1 MEEKKV
7 EIKDKVNTLTEIQVG
22 IKAPRGVKL
31 RCKSW
36 QTEAALRML
45 MNNLDPEVAEKP
57 SELIVY
63 GGSGKAA
70 RNWEAYHLLV
80 KCLENLENDETLLVQ
95 SGKPVGIFKTHEDA
109 PRVLISNSMLV
120 PKWANWEKF
129 RELEELGL
137 TMYGQMTAGSWIYIG
152 TQGILQGT
160 YETFASA
167 ARKHF
172 GGTLKGRLI
181 LSAGLGGMGGAQP
194 LAATMNEG
202 VFLGVE
208 VDPARIKR
216 RLETG
221 YLDVMVNN
229 LDDALILALSA
240 KEKGIPKSIGLIGN
254 AAEIHPEIVKRGIVP
269 DLVTDQTS
277 AHDALN
283 GYIPAGL
290 TIEQAIELRN
300 KDPKEYIRRAME
312 SMAIHVKAMLD
323 FQKKGSIVF
332 DYGNNI
338 RAQAYEAGVKDAF
351 SFPGFVPAFIR
362 PLFCE
367 GKGPFRWAAL
377 SGDPEDIFKTDEV
390 IIREFP
396 EDQSLVRWIRMAR
409 EKVKF
414 QGLPARICW
423 LGYGQRSK
431 IGKIFNDM
439 VARGELKAPI
449 VIGRD
454 HLDSGSVASPYR
466 ETEGMKDGSDAIADW
481 PILNALINVAA
492 GATWVSIHHGGGVGI
507 GYSIHAGMVI
517 VADGTK
523 EAEGRLLRVLTTDPG
538 TGIMRHADAGYEEAI
553 QAAEKGGIKIP
564 GLTIYKR
571 E

>member
-1 MEEKKV
+1 
-7 EIKDKVNTLTEIQVG
+7 
-22 IKAPRGVKL
+22 
-31 RCKSW
+31 
-36 QTEAALRML
+36 
-45 MNNLDPEVAEKP
+45 
-57 SELIVY
+57 
-63 GGSGKAA
+63 
-70 RNWEAYHLLV
+70 
-80 KCLENLENDETLLVQ
+80 
-95 SGKPVGIFKTHEDA
+95 
-109 PRVLISNSMLV
+109 MLV
-120 PKWANWEKF
+120 PHWANWEKF

-160 YETFASA
+160 YETFAA
-167 ARKHF
+167 AAKKHF
-172 GGTLKGRLI
+172 GGSLKGRLI

-208 VDPARIKR
+208 VDPARIRR

-221 YLDVMVNN
+221 YLDVMVDR
-229 LDDALILALSA
+229 LEDALILALGA
-240 KEKGIPKSIGLIGN
+240 KEKGIPKSIGLVGN
-254 AAEIHPEIVKRGIVP
+254 AAEIDPEIVKRGIVP

-290 TIEQAIELRN
+290 TLEAALELRR
-300 KDPKEYIRRAME
+300 KDPKTYIRRAME
-312 SMAIHVKAMLD
+312 SMAIHVQAMLEL
-323 FQKKGSIVF
+323 QKKGSFVF

-338 RAQAYEAGVKDAF
+338 RAQAYQAGVKEAF
-351 SFPGFVPAFIR
+351 NYPGFVPAYVR

-377 SGDPEDIFKTDEV
+377 SGEPEDIYKTDEA
-390 IIREFP
+390 ILKEFP
-396 EDQSLVRWIRMAR
+396 DDESLARWIRLAR
-409 EKVKF
+409 DKVKF

-423 LGYGQRSK
+423 LGVGQRAR
-431 IGKIFNDM
+431 IGKVFNDM
-439 VARGELKAPI
+439 VAKKKLKAPI

-481 PILNALINVAA
+481 PILNALLNTAA
-492 GATWVSIHHGGGVGI
+492 GATWVSVHHGGGVGI
-507 GYSIHAGMVI
+507 GYSIHAGMVV

-523 EAEGRLLRVLTTDPG
+523 DAERRLLRVLTTDPG
-538 TGIMRHADAGYEEAI
+538 TGVMRHTDAGYEEAI
-553 QAAEKGGIKIP
+553 ETAKEKGIKIP
-564 GLTIYKR
+564 GVTIYQR
-571 E
+571 

>member
-1 MEEKKV
+1 MEKKKVKVREKV
-7 EIKDKVNTLTEIQVG
+7 ETLTGVQVG
-22 IKAPRGVKL
+22 IQAPRGLKIA
-31 RCKSW
+31 CKSW

-57 SELIVY
+57 AELIVY

-80 KCLENLENDETLLVQ
+80 ECLKSLENDETLLVQ
-95 SGKPVGIFKTHEDA
+95 SGKPVGIFKTHGDA

-120 PKWANWEKF
+120 PNWANWEKF

-202 VFLGVE
+202 AFLGVE

-221 YLDVMVNN
+221 YLDVMVDR
-229 LDDALILALSA
+229 LEDALILALGS
-240 KEKGIPKSIGLIGN
+240 KEKGIPRSIGLLGN
-254 AAEIHPEIVKRGIVP
+254 AAEIHPEIVKRGIIP

-290 TIEQAIELRN
+290 TLDEALELRR
-300 KDPKEYIRRAME
+300 KDPKEYIHRAME
-312 SMAIHVKAMLD
+312 SMAVHVQAMLGL
-323 FQKKGSIVF
+323 QKKGSIVF

-338 RAQAYEAGVKDAF
+338 RAQAFQAGIKEAF
-351 SFPGFVPAFIR
+351 HYPGFVPAFIR

-377 SGDPEDIFKTDEV
+377 SGDPEDIYRTDDA
-390 IIREFP
+390 ILKEFA
-396 EDQSLVRWIRMAR
+396 DDVSLARWMRLAR

-423 LGYGQRSK
+423 LGYGQRAR

-439 VARGELKAPI
+439 VAKGKLKAPI

-481 PILNALINVAA
+481 PILNALLNVAA
-492 GATWVSIHHGGGVGI
+492 GATWVSVHHGGGVGM
-507 GYSIHAGMVI
+507 GYSIHAGMVV

-523 EAEGRLLRVLTTDPG
+523 DAERRLLRVLTTDPG
-538 TGIMRHADAGYEEAI
+538 TGVMRHTDAGYEEAI
-553 QAAEKGGIKIP
+553 QTAEEKGIKIP
-564 GLTIYKR
+564 GVTIYKR
-571 E
+571 

>member
-1 MEEKKV
+1 MKKV
-7 EIKDKVNTLTEIQVG
+7 EVKETVETLAKVQVG
-22 IKAPRGVKL
+22 IRAPRGTEIS
-31 RCKSW
+31 CKSW

-57 SELIVY
+57 AELIVY

-70 RNWEAYHLLV
+70 RNWESYHLIV
-80 KCLENLENDETLLVQ
+80 RCLKELDNDETLLVQ

-109 PRVLISNSMLV
+109 PRVLIVNAMIV

-172 GGTLKGRLI
+172 GGTLKGRLV

-221 YLDVMVNN
+221 YLDVMVEH

-240 KEKGIPKSIGLIGN
+240 KEKGIAKSIGLVGN
-254 AAEIHPEIVKRGIVP
+254 AAEIHPEMVKRGIVP

-277 AHDALN
+277 AHDPLN
-283 GYIPAGL
+283 GYVPAGL
-290 TIEQAIELRN
+290 SLEEAMELRRKN
-300 KDPKEYIRRAME
+300 PKEYIRRSME
-312 SMAIHVKAMLD
+312 SMAIHVQAMLEL
-323 FQKKGSIVF
+323 QKKGSIVF

-338 RAQAYEAGVKDAF
+338 RAQAFEAGVKDAF
-351 SFPGFVPAFIR
+351 SYPGFVPAFIR

-367 GKGPFRWAAL
+367 GKGPFRWVAL
-377 SGDPEDIFKTDEV
+377 SGDPEDIYKTDEAV
-390 IIREFP
+390 IREFP
-396 EDQSLVRWIRMAR
+396 DDPALVRWIRMAR

-423 LGYGQRSK
+423 LGYGQRARM
-431 IGKIFNDM
+431 GKIFNDM

-466 ETEGMKDGSDAIADW
+466 ETEGMKDGSDVIADW
-481 PILNALINVAA
+481 PILNALLNVAA
-492 GATWVSIHHGGGVGI
+492 GATWVSVHHGGGVGI
-507 GYSIHAGMVI
+507 GYSIHAGMVV
-517 VADGTK
+517 VADGTA
-523 EAEGRLLRVLTTDPG
+523 EAERRLLRVLTTDPG
-538 TGIMRHADAGYEEAI
+538 TGVMRHSDAGYEEAI
-553 QAAEKGGIKIP
+553 ATAKEKGIKIP
-564 GLTIYKR
+564 GVTIY
-571 E
+571 EE

>member
-1 MEEKKV
+1 MEKKKV
-7 EIKDKVNTLTEIQVG
+7 EVREKVEAFAGVQVG
-22 IKAPRGVKL
+22 IKAPRGTKIT
-31 RCKSW
+31 CKNW
-36 QTEAALRML
+36 QIEAALRML

-57 SELIVY
+57 AELIVY

-80 KCLENLENDETLLVQ
+80 KCLENLETDETLLVQ

-109 PRVLISNSMLV
+109 PRVLIVNAMIV

-172 GGTLKGRLI
+172 GGTLRGRLV

-194 LAATMNEG
+194 LATTMNEG

-208 VDPARIKR
+208 VDPSRIKR

-221 YLDVMVNN
+221 YLDVMVDH
-229 LDDALILALSA
+229 LDDALILALGA
-240 KEKGIPKSIGLIGN
+240 KEKGIPKSIGLVGN
-254 AAEIHPEIVKRGIVP
+254 AAEIHPEIVKIGIVP

-290 TIEQAIELRN
+290 GLEEAIELRRR
-300 KDPKEYIRRAME
+300 DPKEYIRR
-312 SMAIHVKAMLD
+312 SMASMAVHVKAMLEL
-323 FQKKGSIVF
+323 QKKGSIVF

-338 RAQAYEAGVKDAF
+338 RAQAFEAGVREAF
-351 SFPGFVPAFIR
+351 SYPGFVPAFIR

-367 GKGPFRWAAL
+367 GKGPFRWVAL
-377 SGDPEDIFKTDEV
+377 SGDPEDIYKTDEAV
-390 IIREFP
+390 IREFP
-396 EDQSLVRWIRMAR
+396 EDTALVRWIRMAR

-423 LGYGQRSK
+423 LGYGQRARM
-431 IGKIFNDM
+431 GKIFNDL

-466 ETEGMKDGSDAIADW
+466 ETEGMRDGSDVIADW
-481 PILNALINVAA
+481 PILNALLNVAA
-492 GATWVSIHHGGGVGI
+492 GATWVSVHHGGGVGI
-507 GYSIHAGMVI
+507 GYSIHAGMVV
-517 VADGTK
+517 VADGTP
-523 EAEGRLLRVLTTDPG
+523 EAERRLLRVLTTDPG
-538 TGIMRHADAGYEEAI
+538 TGVMRHTDAGYKEAI
-553 QAAEKGGIKIP
+553 TTAKEKGIKIP
-564 GLTIYKR
+564 GVTIYEK
-571 E
+571 